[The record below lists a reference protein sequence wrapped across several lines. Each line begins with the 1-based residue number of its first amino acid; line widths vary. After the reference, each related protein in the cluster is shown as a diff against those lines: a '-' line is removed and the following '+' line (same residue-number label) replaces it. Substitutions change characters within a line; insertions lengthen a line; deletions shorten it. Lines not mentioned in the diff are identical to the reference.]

1 MKLPSASVIVPYE
14 PSVEVTLAP
23 GIGCPS
29 ESVTDPVMVF
39 IAVWAVMMPE
49 LTHAVI
55 RQHKSFSIV
64 VIFCSRFTKT
74 GRNVV

>member
-1 MKLPSASVIVPYE
+1 MPAVHIDGF
-14 PSVEVTLAP
+14 TA
-23 GIGCPS
+23 

-55 RQHKSFSIV
+55 RQHKSFSIL
-64 VIFCSRFTKT
+64 VIFCSRFIKN
-74 GRNVV
+74 GAKCRIKKV